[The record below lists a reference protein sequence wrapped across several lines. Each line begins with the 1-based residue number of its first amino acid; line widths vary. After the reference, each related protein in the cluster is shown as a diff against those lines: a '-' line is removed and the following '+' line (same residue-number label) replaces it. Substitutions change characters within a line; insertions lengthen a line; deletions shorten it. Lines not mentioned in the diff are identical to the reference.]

1 MQDMYDCYAILFKE
15 LGYPK
20 YLREPGTK
28 PPQMLRDDYHFI
40 WQQKASSELGVTGHV
55 TPLVQCLGRVQ
66 EDTPSTPLTPCT
78 TQTSP
83 GSTHLSSSTRGQ
95 KQEDEEKFKVIL
107 STSEFEAS
115 LGHTGLCRKTK
126 QNGAVPSQ
134 SLAAKFLLPVRH
146 IFFFFSCLAVWG
158 ALEPSLLLPLVW
170 IEFSVWIPGLET
182 PWFIAVLLMV
192 CALSTFIGSTSVRNV
207 HKPISPSDSLPLTQ
221 PWAPSMV
228 TAVLIPGPRS
238 LT

>member
-1 MQDMYDCYAILFKE
+1 MQDMCDCYAILFKE
-15 LGYPK
+15 LEYPK

-40 WQQKASSELGVTGHV
+40 RQQKASSELGVTGHV
-55 TPLVQCLGRVQ
+55 CLRRVQ

-146 IFFFFSCLAVWG
+146 IFFFSCLPRG
-158 ALEPSLLLPLVW
+158 RALEPSLLLPLVW

-182 PWFIAVLLMV
+182 PWFTAVLLMV
-192 CALSTFIGSTSVRNV
+192 CALSTFIDSTSVRNV
-207 HKPISPSDSLPLTQ
+207 HKPISPSNSLPLTQ